1 MLYSLEY
8 ELQLCEEL
16 KDANVNSNTFN
27 ALNTNY
33 TMSIG
38 TKNTLIFAV

>member
-16 KDANVNSNTFN
+16 KDANVNSNT